1 MTRPIMAVIAPGAM
15 GAAVG
20 ARLSDKGADVITLLA
35 GRSAASVERAAKARM
50 RSVDDAAIAAA
61 DIILSIVP
69 PSEALALAQRLA
81 PVLVAAQRKPLY
93 IDCNA
98 VSPET
103 AKSVAAVIT
112 TTGCEFADGG
122 IIGGPP
128 RAGYDGPKLYIS
140 GVLAGRVEVLAAHGL
155 SVPVIDGPVGAASA
169 LKMSY
174 AAITKGL
181 TALGT
186 VSILA
191 ASELGAAD
199 ALRRELAA
207 SQPNL
212 LAFLSRS
219 VPDMFVKAYRFV
231 GEMEEIASFATSP
244 AGRDIYQGI
253 ADLYQQ
259 VADDKNGPQREI
271 ATLAEFFTRLEGG
284 RRAAE

>member
-1 MTRPIMAVIAPGAM
+1 MARPVIAVIAPGAM

-20 ARLSDKGADVITLLA
+20 ARLSDKGADVITSLA
-35 GRSAASVERAAKARM
+35 GRSAASAERARLARM
-50 RSVDDAAIAAA
+50 RSVDEAAIAAA

-69 PSEALALAQRLA
+69 PSEALALAQILA
-81 PVLVAAQRKPLY
+81 PVLRAAQRKPLY
-93 IDCNA
+93 VDCNA

-103 AKSVAAVIT
+103 AKGVAAVIAA
-112 TTGCEFADGG
+112 TGAQFADGG

-128 RAGYDGPKLYIS
+128 RAGYSGPNLYIS
-140 GVLAGRVEVLAAHGL
+140 GVPAGRIEVLAAHGL

-191 ASELGAAD
+191 ASKSGAAD
-199 ALRRELAA
+199 ALRRELAS

-231 GEMEEIASFATSP
+231 GEMEEIASFAASP
-244 AGRDIYQGI
+244 AGHDIYRGI

-259 VADDKNGPQREI
+259 IADDRNGAQRDI
-271 ATLAEFFTRLEGG
+271 ASLADFFSPDGG
-284 RRAAE
+284 SRRAAE